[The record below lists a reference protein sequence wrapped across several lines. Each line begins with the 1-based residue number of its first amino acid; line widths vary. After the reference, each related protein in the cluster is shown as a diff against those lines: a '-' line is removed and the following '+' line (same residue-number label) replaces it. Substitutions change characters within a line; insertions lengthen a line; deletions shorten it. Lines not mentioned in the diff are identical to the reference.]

1 MAREITIKHVFISD
15 DGYRT
20 FSGLAWTTLLTEK
33 QGFLHVFLQIKS
45 FYCVSCRTQSASAF
59 FILLIE

>member
-33 QGFLHVFLQIKS
+33 QGFLHAFFANKKFLLCFLQDTISKCV
-45 FYCVSCRTQSASAF
+45 FYLVN
-59 FILLIE
+59 